1 MEIELRIFLSCIYGE
16 AANSSPA
23 SWKAIASCILNR
35 VGKREWKKHDTAL
48 KVIANTGFDA
58 FEHENDPYQMAMDH
72 LKRNPSGM
80 GALARLVETVTPLY
94 EGGEAPIPHLVLYFS
109 PKAQAALH
117 AKHPEK
123 WPAFPSW
130 NFKVLERIYVPGTEG
145 DDFAWFRY
153 KEGA

>member
-1 MEIELRIFLSCIYGE
+1 MEIEKRVFLATIYGE

-35 VGKREWKKHDTAL
+35 VGRREWKKHDTVL

-58 FEHENDPYQMAMDH
+58 FEHENTPYRQAMDL
-72 LKRNPSGM
+72 LKKQPAGM

-94 EGGEAPIPHLVLYFS
+94 EGKVEPIPHLQLYFS
-109 PKAQAALH
+109 PKAQAALS
-117 AKHPEK
+117 AKNPK
-123 WPAFPSW
+123 MWPAFPSW
-130 NFKVLERIYVPGTEG
+130 NFKLLERMAIPGTEA

-153 KEGA
+153 KEGV